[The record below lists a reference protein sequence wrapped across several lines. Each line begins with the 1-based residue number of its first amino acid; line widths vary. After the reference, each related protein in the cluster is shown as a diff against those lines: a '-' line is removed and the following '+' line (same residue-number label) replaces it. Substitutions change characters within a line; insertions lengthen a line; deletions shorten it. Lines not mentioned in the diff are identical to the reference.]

1 MKSLKQKIDQC
12 EGLIGTKD
20 ISASTDAFLTKVVN
34 VTKAKNGDTRWLTSG
49 QVEYIESVWEEHFA

>member
-20 ISASTDAFLTKVVN
+20 INDSTAAFLTKVVN
-34 VTKAKNGDTRWLTSG
+34 VTKARNGDTTWLSSG
-49 QVEYIESVWEEHFA
+49 QVEWIEDIHDRHFA